1 MRRFHQLLPPQI
13 RRWRVP
19 IAMGI
24 TIATLLWVAA
34 ALGRKG
40 APTEPPSVPVVIA
53 RTSIPAHTVLRPEV
67 VAPWNSRPPVPEGAF
82 TNPRDVQGLLAL
94 RELRPGEVIT
104 RAAVAPPEKIFGAAA
119 MVPPGM
125 RAVTIVVQGSQGF
138 DGRLT
143 PGALVDVITVM
154 ARPQA
159 PEARTI
165 LTRARVLYVKSTTS
179 PGQGTLGG
187 IPGVGGVEVTLAVPP
202 ELTPSL
208 ALAQAHG
215 QFMLALHS
223 ARDASSPAPKKEEP
237 LERTWIR
244 RSRLQRR
251 APDHTLAKDDRK
263 EVQRQAAT
271 PKNIADLPSLPPQTP
286 IAQSHG
292 TREIELILGEQRLAI
307 PLQSPGVRGGQE
319 P

>member
-1 MRRFHQLLPPQI
+1 MRRFHQALPPQI

-19 IAMGI
+19 IALGI
-24 TIATLLWVAA
+24 TFATLLWVAA
-34 ALGRKG
+34 TLGRKG
-40 APTEPPSVPVVIA
+40 APTELSSVPVVIT
-53 RTSIPAHTVLRPEV
+53 RTSIPAHTVIRPEV
-67 VAPWNSRPPVPEGAF
+67 IAPWNSRPPIPEGAF

-94 RELRPGEVIT
+94 RELQPGEVIT
-104 RAAVAPPEKIFGAAA
+104 RAAVAPPEKVFGAAA

-138 DGRLT
+138 DGRLP

-165 LTRARVLYVKSTTS
+165 LTRARVLSVKSTTS
-179 PGQGTLGG
+179 PGQGTLAGM
-187 IPGVGGVEVTLAVPP
+187 PGAGGVEVTLAVPP
-202 ELTPSL
+202 ELTPPL

-223 ARDASSPAPKKEEP
+223 ARDALSPAPKEEP
-237 LERTWIR
+237 LERTSIR
-244 RSRLQRR
+244 RSRLRR
-251 APDHTLAKDDRK
+251 RTLDDTPTKEAPK
-263 EVQRQAAT
+263 EAQRQTAT
-271 PKNIADLPSLPPQTP
+271 PKNIPNLPPLPPQTR
-286 IAQSHG
+286 IAQSHR
-292 TREIELILGEQRLAI
+292 TRTIELILGEQRQAI
-307 PLQSPGVRGGQE
+307 SLQSPGVRGGKE

>member
-1 MRRFHQLLPPQI
+1 VRRFHQALPPQI

-19 IAMGI
+19 IALGI

-40 APTEPPSVPVVIA
+40 TPTELPSVPVVIA
-53 RTSIPAHTVLRPEV
+53 RTSIPAHTVLHPEV

-82 TNPRDVQGLLAL
+82 TNPRDVQGLLTL
-94 RELRPGEVIT
+94 RDLQPGEVIT
-104 RAAVAPPEKIFGAAA
+104 RAAVAPPEKLFGAAA

-165 LTRARVLYVKSTTS
+165 LTGARVLYVKSTTS
-179 PGQGTLGG
+179 PGQGALGG
-187 IPGVGGVEVTLAVPP
+187 IPGAGGVEVTLAVPP

-215 QFMLALHS
+215 QVMLALHS
-223 ARDASSPAPKKEEP
+223 ARDASSPASKEEP
-237 LERTWIR
+237 LERTGTR
-244 RSRLQRR
+244 RPRLQRR
-251 APDHTLAKDDRK
+251 APAYTPTKDTRK
-263 EVQRQAAT
+263 EARWQAAP
-271 PKNIADLPSLPPQTP
+271 PKNIAALPTLPPQVP
-286 IAQSHG
+286 IPQSHR

-307 PLQSPGVRGGQE
+307 PLQSPGVQGGQE